1 MTAQLIDGKK
11 IAGDLLLNIKE
22 EITQRESE
30 GIRKPCLA
38 VLLIGD
44 NPASEVYVRNKK
56 IACEKVGI
64 KSISMDLK
72 DDVSEKEVLDLVN
85 KLNNDP
91 EVDGILVQSPLPKHL
106 DEELIIELIS
116 PNKDV
121 DGFHPFNIGS
131 LAIRQPRL
139 RSCTPYGV
147 IKMLK
152 ASNINL
158 EGLDATIVGVS
169 NNVGRPMALE
179 LLLEKCTIT
188 SCHSR
193 TKNLE
198 EKVRQAD
205 LVVVAAGRQ
214 NLVKGEWIKKGAIV
228 VDIGINRINNK
239 LVGDVEF
246 QVASQNASYITP
258 VPGGVGPMTVATLM
272 ENTLQAQ
279 KLNGIGLQ

>member
-11 IAGDLLLNIKE
+11 IAGDLLLDIKK
-22 EITQRESE
+22 EISDREKD
-30 GIRKPCLA
+30 GIRRPCLA
-38 VLLIGD
+38 VILIGD

-72 DDVSEKEVLDLVN
+72 NDVSENEVLTLVN

-91 EVDGILVQSPLPKHL
+91 EVDGILVQSPLPKQVNEDL
-106 DEELIIELIS
+106 VIDAIS
-116 PNKDV
+116 PLKDV
-121 DGFHPFNIGS
+121 DGFHPTNIGL
-131 LAIRQPRL
+131 LAIKKPRL

-152 ASNINL
+152 TLNINL
-158 EGLDATIVGVS
+158 AGMRATVVGAS

-179 LLLEKCTIT
+179 LLLENCTVTICNSKT
-188 SCHSR
+188 VDLQ
-193 TKNLE
+193 TK
-198 EKVRQAD
+198 VGQAE
-205 LVVVAAGRQ
+205 LVVVAAGIK
-214 NLVKGEWIKKGAIV
+214 NIVMGEWIRQGAIV
-228 VDIGINRINNK
+228 IDIGINRVDGK

-246 QVASQNASYITP
+246 SVAKEKASYITP

-272 ENTLQAQ
+272 ENTLLAQ
-279 KLNGIGLQ
+279 KLS